1 MGLFY
6 KDYAT
11 KVAEDEKKETERK
24 QRAEEFSRD
33 LKEARRSAVMEQI
46 DDFGLAFDDYDDDE
60 LEDRIKANI
69 IALNDL
75 VAFGGLSDVEL
86 LYKQRPQTGA
96 GELLNLLVK
105 QNWIIIQQ
113 NERIARLLERD

>member
-11 KVAEDEKKETERK
+11 KVAEDEKKEAERK

-60 LEDRIKANI
+60 LEDRIKSNI
-69 IALNDL
+69 MLTKS
-75 VAFGGLSDVEL
+75 VASFL
-86 LYKQRPQTGA
+86 LRPFWA
-96 GELLNLLVK
+96 ISLLA
-105 QNWIIIQQ
+105 IS
-113 NERIARLLERD
+113 

>member
-11 KVAEDEKKETERK
+11 KVAEDEKKEAERK
-24 QRAEEFSRD
+24 QRAEEFSRE
-33 LKEARRSAVMEQI
+33 LKEARHSAVMDQI
-46 DDFGLAFDDYDDDE
+46 GDFGLAFDDYDDDE

-113 NERIARLLERD
+113 NERIARLLDAK